1 MTTDVDISAV
11 VVPATRRRRTGR
23 FALGVAVIA
32 VPLFLALL
40 GPVFAGE
47 PGARSASFTLGGGH
61 WLGTDFVG
69 RDVWRQVLHGGRPVV
84 LTALGAG
91 ALAYLVALPVGL
103 IAALT
108 HRRWLEEL
116 LMRPL
121 DVLIAVPSLLLILL
135 VSSVF
140 TPGAVGLALLV
151 ALVNV
156 PDAARLVRAAATEAA
171 ARPVVEA
178 LRLQGES
185 WWRTAVGY
193 VGRTILRTLGADAG
207 TRLTGVLYLVA
218 TAAFLG
224 VGVAPD
230 AADWAVMVDRNR
242 TGLFVQ
248 PWAVV
253 VPALLIVALTTGT
266 NLLFDAALEKPDVRG
281 GNGRRGERRVRKERR
296 S

>member
-1 MTTDVDISAV
+1 M
-11 VVPATRRRRTGR
+11 RTVRKGR
-23 FALGVAVIA
+23 FALGLAIIA
-32 VPLFLALL
+32 VPLVLALA
-40 GPVFAGE
+40 GPLAAGE
-47 PGARSASFTLGGGH
+47 PGPRTVSFTLGGGH

-69 RDVWRQVLHGGRPVV
+69 RDVWQQVLHGGRPVV
-84 LTALGAG
+84 LTALAAT

-103 IAALT
+103 VSSLT
-108 HRRWLEEL
+108 RRRRLEEL

-121 DVLIAVPSLLLILL
+121 DVLLAVPSLLLILL
-135 VSSVF
+135 AATVF
-140 TPGAVGLALLV
+140 SPGAVGLALLV
-151 ALVNV
+151 AVANV
-156 PDAARLVRAAATEAA
+156 PDAARLVRAAAAEAA
-171 ARPVVEA
+171 ARPAVEA
-178 LRLQGES
+178 LRMQGET

-193 VGRTILRTLGADAG
+193 VGRSMLRTLAADAG

-266 NLLFDAALEKPDVRG
+266 NLLFDAALDKG
-281 GNGRRGERRVRKERR
+281 GRRGLPVRATGPGATGGTVRNRAERQARP
-296 S
+296 